1 MDSTHKND
9 TNKMKTK
16 STFLLFLLTAFSL
29 CAFAQ
34 ADPAASDG
42 RAKREREIRR
52 YVEELEKDSL
62 MNTTSWSVV
71 IRNVKTGETLV
82 ERNPSVSLAGASITK
97 LLTTGSALA
106 SLGGDYAY
114 TTRLE
119 YSGEIV
125 DSTLYGTLYVVGGG
139 DPTLGSDYDKF
150 LPGIDSV
157 FSVWKRAVNAA
168 GIARVEGYLVA
179 DSRYFTLEPMIS
191 SWSWDD
197 ADTYY
202 GTGVLG
208 LSFFENK
215 CFLGFEPS
223 DTLGGP
229 VRLSSVFPETPG
241 LRAVERAVTVE
252 GRSND
257 LWLSASPLH
266 PLEHFVTGTLGKDR
280 GCVTETG
287 ANRAAGLSLLREF
300 EKYLSAGRGDMNVE
314 YALWDTYT
322 PAVDTLTPRTTILE
336 YRSPALRTIASV
348 TNKYSDN
355 MYAET
360 IFRTMGKLLGGN
372 DSRSASRRVELAV
385 LDSIAPG
392 SETLNLQD
400 GSGLSRMSFLNAGYY
415 ADFLCGMYRTEAFG
429 DFFASLAVPG
439 GEGTFKNTIRACPTR
454 TNLHLKSGTLSG
466 VRGLAGYS
474 SNGDELLCFAI
485 MVNRYHS
492 VTPISQ
498 RLNRLLEL
506 ISAY

>member
-1 MDSTHKND
+1 MRR
-9 TNKMKTK
+9 
-16 STFLLFLLTAFSL
+16 FVAILAVLTAFS
-29 CAFAQ
+29 AGAYAQ
-34 ADPAASDG
+34 ADPAASEG
-42 RAKREREIRR
+42 RAKKEREIRKYIR
-52 YVEELEKDSL
+52 ELEEDSL

-97 LLTTGSALA
+97 LLTTGAALA
-106 SLGGDYAY
+106 SLGGDFRYS
-114 TTRLE
+114 TRLA

-125 DSTLYGTLYVVGGG
+125 DSTLYGTLYVIGGG

-157 FSVWKRAVNAA
+157 FAVWKKAVNDA

-179 DSRYFTLEPMIS
+179 DSRYFTLEPVVD
-191 SWSWDD
+191 SWTWDD
-197 ADTYY
+197 MDTYY
-202 GTGVLG
+202 GTGVSG

-215 CFLGFEPS
+215 CFLEFEPS
-223 DTLGGP
+223 DTLGRP
-229 VRLSSVFPETPG
+229 VRLTGVFPETPG
-241 LRAVERAVTVE
+241 LTVTNRAETAE

-257 LWLSASPLH
+257 LWLNVSPLH
-266 PLEHFVTGTLGKDR
+266 PLEHFVTGSLGRDR
-280 GCVTETG
+280 GRVTETG

-314 YALWDTYT
+314 YVLWDTYT
-322 PAVDTLTPRTTILE
+322 PDIDTTAPRTTLLK
-336 YRSPALRTIASV
+336 YDSPDLRTIASV

-360 IFRTMGKLLGGN
+360 IFRTMGKQLGQG
-372 DSRSASRRVELAV
+372 DSRSDARRVELAV

-392 SETLNLQD
+392 SRTLNLQD

-415 ADFLCGMYRTEAFG
+415 ADFLCGMYRTDAFG

-439 GEGTFKNTIRACPTR
+439 GEGTFKNTIRDCPTR

-474 SNGDELLCFAI
+474 RNEQGDLLCFVV

-492 VTPISQ
+492 VTPISA
-498 RLNRLLEL
+498 RLNPLLEL